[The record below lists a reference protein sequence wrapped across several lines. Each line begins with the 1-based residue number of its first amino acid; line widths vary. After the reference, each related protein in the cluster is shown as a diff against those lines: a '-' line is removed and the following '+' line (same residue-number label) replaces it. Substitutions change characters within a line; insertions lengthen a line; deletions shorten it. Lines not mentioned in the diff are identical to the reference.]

1 MEQVRCFIA
10 ISLPDEVKAGLKEL
24 QAQLKSGHQT
34 SIKWVDPYSVHLT
47 LKFLGGVDGD
57 KISPITAAMAEA
69 VQGVSPFSLKVEGLG
84 AFPNLRRV
92 QVVWVGVS
100 GEVDK
105 LAQLQQRLEPNLEG
119 LGFAPEKRRFTPHLT
134 LARVR
139 DRASADERE
148 ALGQLI
154 GGTKFEAARSFPV
167 EAVNLMKS
175 QLTREGALYSRISAA
190 ALK

>member
-1 MEQVRCFIA
+1 MEPVRCFIA

-24 QAQLKSGHQT
+24 QVQLKSGHQT

-69 VQGVSPFSLKVEGLG
+69 VKGVPPFSLKVEDLG

-100 GEVDK
+100 GEVNK
-105 LAQLQQRLEPNLEG
+105 LAHLQQRLESNLEG

-148 ALGQLI
+148 ALGQI
-154 GGTKFEAARSFPV
+154 ISGTKFEAAGSFPV

-175 QLTREGALYSRISAA
+175 QLTREGALYSRISTAG
-190 ALK
+190 LK

>member
-1 MEQVRCFIA
+1 MEPVRCFIA

-100 GEVDK
+100 GEEDK
-105 LAQLQQRLEPNLEG
+105 LANLQQRLESNLAG
-119 LGFAPEKRRFTPHLT
+119 LGFIPEKRRFTPHLT

-139 DRASADERE
+139 DQVSAGERE
-148 ALGQLI
+148 ALGQI
-154 GGTKFEAARSFPV
+154 IAETKFEAARSFPV
-167 EAVNLMKS
+167 EAVNLMRS
-175 QLTREGALYSRISAA
+175 QLTREGAIYSQISTAE
-190 ALK
+190 LK

>member
-10 ISLPDEVKAGLKEL
+10 ISLPDRVKAGLKQL
-24 QAQLKSGHQT
+24 QAQLKSGGQT

-47 LKFLGGVDGD
+47 LKFLGSVDGD
-57 KISPITAAMAEA
+57 KLSPITAAMAEA

-100 GEVDK
+100 GEEDK
-105 LAQLQQRLEPNLEG
+105 LAHLQQRLESNLAG
-119 LGFAPEKRRFTPHLT
+119 LGFIPENRRFTPHLT

-139 DRASADERE
+139 DQVSAEERE
-148 ALGQLI
+148 GLGQLI
-154 GGTKFEAARSFPV
+154 AGTKFEATRSFPV
-167 EAVNLMKS
+167 EAVSLMRS
-175 QLTREGALYSRISAA
+175 QLTREGAIYSQISAA
-190 ALK
+190 ELK

>member
-24 QAQLKSGHQT
+24 QAQLKPGGQT

-69 VQGVSPFSLKVEGLG
+69 VQGVPPFSLKVEGLG

-105 LAQLQQRLEPNLEG
+105 LAHLQQRLESNLAG
-119 LGFAPEKRRFTPHLT
+119 LGFIPEKRRFTPHLT
-134 LARVR
+134 MARVR
-139 DRASADERE
+139 DQVSAGERE

-154 GGTKFEAARSFPV
+154 AETKFEAARSFPV
-167 EAVNLMKS
+167 EAVSLMRS
-175 QLTREGALYSRISAA
+175 QLTREGAIYSQISTAE
-190 ALK
+190 LK

>member
-1 MEQVRCFIA
+1 VEQVRCFIA
-10 ISLPDEVKAGLKEL
+10 IGLTDEIKAGLEQL
-24 QAQLKSGHQT
+24 QSQLKSGGQT
-34 SIKWVDPYSVHLT
+34 SIKWVDPYSIHLT

-69 VQGVSPFSLKVEGLG
+69 VQGVAPFRLEVKGLG

-92 QVVWVGVS
+92 QVVWVGVG

-105 LAQLQQRLEPNLEG
+105 LAYLQQRLESSLAG
-119 LGFAPEKRRFTPHLT
+119 LGFTPENRRFTPHLT

-139 DRASADERE
+139 DRASSGERE
-148 ALGQLI
+148 GLGELI
-154 GGTKFEAARSFPV
+154 TGTKFETAYSFPV
-167 EAVNLMKS
+167 EEVSLMKS
-175 QLTREGALYSRISAA
+175 QLTREGAIYSRISAA